1 MKKNMSHRTVAII
14 PAAGK
19 GTRIGESTPKQYV
32 PLNGKPMLHYP
43 LHTLCNI
50 TAIDHVYVVIDAR
63 DQFWSQHEWPAYD
76 GKLTVLRC
84 GGASRAQTV
93 LNGLNVI
100 APEVADDSW
109 VLVHDAARPGVQEAD
124 VMKLLH
130 ELARDEVGGL
140 LALPLPD
147 TLKQG
152 DAAHRV
158 TKTLPREHLWLAQT
172 PQMFR
177 YALLKRALN
186 ALPTDAVTDEAQAI
200 EALGLQPKLVAG
212 SAANFKVTYPGDIAL
227 MQKIL
232 K

>member
-1 MKKNMSHRTVAII
+1 MAYRTVALI

-32 PLNGKPMLHYP
+32 LLNGKPMLHYP
-43 LHTLCNI
+43 LQTLCGI
-50 TAIDHVYVVIDAR
+50 AAIDHVYVVIDPR
-63 DQFWSQHEWPAYD
+63 DQFWGQHDWPRFN
-76 GKLTVLRC
+76 GKLSVLRC
-84 GGASRAQTV
+84 GGASRAQSV
-93 LNGLNVI
+93 LNGLNAI
-100 APEVADDSW
+100 APHMADDNW
-109 VLVHDAARPGVQEAD
+109 VLVHDAARPGLQSSD
-124 VMKLLH
+124 VTKLIK
-130 ELARDEVGGL
+130 ELAQDEVGGL

-152 DAAHRV
+152 DAEQRTVATV
-158 TKTLPREHLWLAQT
+158 PRENLWLAQT

-177 YALLKRALN
+177 YGLLKRALN
-186 ALPTDAVTDEAQAI
+186 ALPADSVTDEAQAI
-200 EALGLQPKLVAG
+200 EALGLKPKLVSG

>member
-1 MKKNMSHRTVAII
+1 MAYRIIALI

-32 PLNGKPMLHYP
+32 LLNGKPMLHYP
-43 LHTLCNI
+43 LQTLCGI
-50 TAIDHVYVVIDAR
+50 AAIDHVYVVIDAR
-63 DQFWSQHEWPAYD
+63 DQFWSQHDWPHFN
-76 GKLTVLRC
+76 GKLSVLRC
-84 GGASRAQTV
+84 GGASRAQSV
-93 LNGLNVI
+93 LNGLNAV
-100 APEVADDSW
+100 AQNMADDTW
-109 VLVHDAARPGVQEAD
+109 VLVHDAARPGLQSVD
-124 VMKLLH
+124 VNKLMQ
-130 ELARDEVGGL
+130 ELAQDEVGGL

-152 DAAHRV
+152 DAAQRTV
-158 TKTLPREHLWLAQT
+158 KTLPRDDLWLAQT

-177 YALLKRALN
+177 YALLRRALN
-186 ALPTDAVTDEAQAI
+186 ALPADAVTDEAQAI

>member
-1 MKKNMSHRTVAII
+1 MAYRTIALI

-32 PLNGKPMLHYP
+32 LLNGKAMLHYP
-43 LHTLCNI
+43 LQTLCGMA
-50 TAIDHVYVVIDAR
+50 AIDHVYVVIDAR
-63 DQFWSQHEWPAYD
+63 DQFWSQHDWPHFN
-76 GKLTVLRC
+76 GKLSVLRC
-84 GGASRAQTV
+84 GGASRAQSV
-93 LNGLNVI
+93 LNGLNAI
-100 APEVADDSW
+100 AQNMADDTW
-109 VLVHDAARPGVQEAD
+109 VLVHDAARPGLQTAD
-124 VMKLLH
+124 VTALISA
-130 ELARDEVGGL
+130 LAQDEVGGL

-152 DAAHRV
+152 DANQR
-158 TKTLPREHLWLAQT
+158 TLKTLPRDNLWLAQT

-186 ALPTDAVTDEAQAI
+186 ALPADAVTDEAQAI

>member
-1 MKKNMSHRTVAII
+1 MAYRTIALI

-32 PLNGKPMLHYP
+32 LLNGKPMLHYP
-43 LHTLCNI
+43 LQTLCSMA
-50 TAIDHVYVVIDAR
+50 AIDHVYVVIDSR
-63 DQFWSQHEWPAYD
+63 DQFWSQHDWPHFN
-76 GKLTVLRC
+76 GKLSVLRC
-84 GGASRAQTV
+84 GGASRAQSV
-93 LNGLNVI
+93 LNGLDAIARNVSD
-100 APEVADDSW
+100 ETW
-109 VLVHDAARPGVQEAD
+109 VLVHDAARPGLQSDD
-124 VMKLLH
+124 VTKLISALQQ
-130 ELARDEVGGL
+130 DEVGGL

-152 DAAHRV
+152 DAAQRV
-158 TKTLPREHLWLAQT
+158 SKTLPRDHLWLAQT

-186 ALPTDAVTDEAQAI
+186 ALPADAVTDEAQAI

-212 SAANFKVTYPGDIAL
+212 SAANFKVTYPGDIAP

>member
-1 MKKNMSHRTVAII
+1 MAYRTVALI

-19 GTRIGESTPKQYV
+19 GTRIGENTPKQYV
-32 PLNGKPMLHYP
+32 LLNSKPMLHYP
-43 LHTLCNI
+43 LQTLCSI

-63 DQFWSQHEWPAYD
+63 DQFWSQHDWPHFN
-76 GKLTVLRC
+76 GKLSVLRC

-93 LNGLNVI
+93 LNGLQAI
-100 APEVADDSW
+100 APHMLDDTW
-109 VLVHDAARPGVQEAD
+109 VLVHDAARPGLQATD
-124 VMKLLH
+124 VNKLIN
-130 ELARDEVGGL
+130 ELQQDAVGGL

-147 TLKQG
+147 TLKKS
-152 DAAHRV
+152 DESKRV
-158 TKTLPREHLWLAQT
+158 IETVPRDNLWLAQT

-177 YALLKRALN
+177 YDLLKRALN
-186 ALPTDAVTDEAQAI
+186 ALPADTVTDEAQAI
-200 EALGLQPKLVAG
+200 EALGLKPKLVAG

>member
-1 MKKNMSHRTVAII
+1 MAYRTVALI

-32 PLNGKPMLHYP
+32 LLNGKAMLHYP
-43 LHTLCNI
+43 LQTLCSI
-50 TAIDHVYVVIDAR
+50 ADIDRVYVVIDPR
-63 DQFWSQHEWPAYD
+63 DQFWGQHDWPQFN
-76 GKLTVLRC
+76 GRLSVLRC
-84 GGASRAQTV
+84 GGASRAQSV
-93 LNGLNVI
+93 INGLNAI
-100 APEVADDSW
+100 AQNVSDQTW
-109 VLVHDAARPGVQEAD
+109 VLVHDAARPGLQPAD
-124 VMKLLH
+124 VNRLINAL
-130 ELARDEVGGL
+130 RQDEVGGL

-152 DAAHRV
+152 DAAQRTV
-158 TKTLPREHLWLAQT
+158 STLPRDNLWLAQT

-177 YALLKRALN
+177 YGLLKRALN
-186 ALPTDAVTDEAQAI
+186 ALPADTVTDEAQAI
-200 EALGLQPKLVAG
+200 EAMGLKPKLVTG

>member
-1 MKKNMSHRTVAII
+1 MTHRTVALI

-19 GTRIGESTPKQYV
+19 GTRVGESTPKQYV
-32 PLNGKPMLHYP
+32 LLNGKPMLQYP
-43 LHTLCNI
+43 LQTLCSI

-63 DQFWSQHEWPAYD
+63 DQFWSQHDWPHFN

-84 GGASRAQTV
+84 GGASRAQSV
-93 LNGLNVI
+93 LNGLNAI
-100 APEVADDSW
+100 AASMADDTW
-109 VLVHDAARPGVQEAD
+109 VLVHDAARPGLQISD
-124 VMKLLH
+124 VNKLIN
-130 ELARDEVGGL
+130 ELANDQVGGL

-152 DAAHRV
+152 DTGHRV
-158 TKTLPREHLWLAQT
+158 NKTLPRENLWLAQT

>member
-1 MKKNMSHRTVAII
+1 MTHRIVALI

-32 PLNGKPMLHYP
+32 LLNGKPMLQYP
-43 LHTLCNI
+43 LQTLSSM
-50 TAIDHVYVVIDAR
+50 ASIDHVYVVIDAR
-63 DQFWSQHEWPAYD
+63 DQFWGQHVWPD
-76 GKLTVLRC
+76 FNGKLTVLRC
-84 GGASRAQTV
+84 GGASRAQSV
-93 LNGLNVI
+93 LNGLN
-100 APEVADDSW
+100 AMTQNMADDAW
-109 VLVHDAARPGVQEAD
+109 VLVHDAARPGLQTSD
-124 VMKLLH
+124 VTRLIH
-130 ELARDEVGGL
+130 AVAQDTVGGL

-152 DAAHRV
+152 DAAHR
-158 TKTLPREHLWLAQT
+158 TLKTLPRENLWLAQT